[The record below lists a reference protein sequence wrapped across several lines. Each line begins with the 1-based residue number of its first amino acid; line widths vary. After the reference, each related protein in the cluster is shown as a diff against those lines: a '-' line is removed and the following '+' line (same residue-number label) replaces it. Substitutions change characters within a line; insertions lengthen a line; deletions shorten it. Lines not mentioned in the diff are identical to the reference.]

1 MNKLIIKAKNFRQ
14 SIRQNGMKTEV
25 RRLKNYIKYRKT
37 VLNAYEEW
45 QLLNEPNKEE
55 IEEQKKYEPLL
66 DTKFTIITSKDNE
79 NIDISNQTYE
89 NYSIQFFDADKYLE
103 NIKKLRSDYCIFIA
117 KGIEMLPFALY
128 DIERFIEYNECN
140 LIYADND
147 YLIDG
152 KRENPNFKPHFAY
165 DNILSKN
172 YFGNFIIIK
181 TKFLQENEN
190 ILENLSKTEPI
201 YNIILNTITKTNRIM
216 HIDKI
221 LYSVKEE
228 KIDEEE
234 QIDIIKRYLEKN
246 NIKETLLYLLTSY
259 KRIRANI
266 DISDIMF
273 KFLPDSF
280 TLEDVRKVYELIKDT
295 SVDKSNFRKKIV
307 KYCEKIETEQDTKN
321 GYRPSQR
328 YCFKA
333 LKGDIWL

>member
-201 YNIILNTITKTNRIM
+201 YN
-216 HIDKI
+216 
-221 LYSVKEE
+221 
-228 KIDEEE
+228 
-234 QIDIIKRYLEKN
+234 
-246 NIKETLLYLLTSY
+246 
-259 KRIRANI
+259 
-266 DISDIMF
+266 F
-273 KFLPDSF
+273 
-280 TLEDVRKVYELIKDT
+280 
-295 SVDKSNFRKKIV
+295 
-307 KYCEKIETEQDTKN
+307 
-321 GYRPSQR
+321 
-328 YCFKA
+328 
-333 LKGDIWL
+333 